1 MKERKEHM
9 FDEAVRGA
17 LEYRAARIEA
27 SEEGAARLC
36 RKIDNRIEEETR
48 MRGKWNW
55 KKAVTVAAAV
65 CVLGSI
71 TAVASGRIVSV
82 TSHSYHDEEVT
93 DYKEMEKLAEEQG
106 ISLKAPEAFANG
118 YQFASAVPVYG
129 SGEDESGNTVGQWES
144 LSLTYRKEGGPDLFL
159 DADKT
164 QLQEFGEADQ
174 TFEYEGITMSYAKE
188 HYRMVPP
195 DYQVTEEE
203 QDLIE
208 SGGLVISYGTDTVQD
223 QEYQILCWEDGGVS
237 YSLSAFDSG
246 MTAQEMARM
255 AQEMIEMP

>member
-1 MKERKEHM
+1 
-9 FDEAVRGA
+9 
-17 LEYRAARIEA
+17 
-27 SEEGAARLC
+27 
-36 RKIDNRIEEETR
+36 

-106 ISLKAPEAFANG
+106 IPLKAPEAFANG

-129 SGEDESGNTVGQWES
+129 AGEDESGNTVGQWES
-144 LSLTYRKEGGPDLFL
+144 LSLTYRKESGPDLFL

-246 MTAQEMARM
+246 MTAQEMAQM